1 MKKKIIALATAA
13 MCMTGSINTVFASTF
28 ADINDVPWPEAAKYI
43 DEAASLG
50 LMAGYTENGKKLCK
64 ARNNV
69 TYNEAMQ
76 LVYQIMCSYN
86 SANKASASV
95 ISKWTST
102 MKNANIPSWAYE
114 CVAYGLEN
122 SILSSNDLK
131 IFMSSSTEQRNATRE
146 DVGVIFGKAL
156 SKVYTVNQSAALKYN
171 DKNAITASSVPY
183 LELLNRLNLMVG
195 DANNNFNPKANINRA
210 EMAVLSTKT
219 YKELKGTGSG
229 GNTGGPVVNEQ
240 IVGEVTKISD
250 DSITVK
256 TTAGE
261 KTAKIDSKVYVMYEG
276 DKGEVAD
283 INEGDSVIVVVNNG
297 TATFIT
303 AYSSGTSSNIKE
315 GTITSISK
323 TRITIENGSKK
334 ATYKF
339 DDDYNDVTLKLDG
352 KTSKDID
359 DLIELVKD
367 GENIEAEITAD
378 KNGYVTK
385 ITAETVEKKALEGT
399 VTGLTSSKI
408 TIKVDGKTYSY
419 YLLDDTDDIEVKLD
433 GKTVDFDDLKDEYDD
448 DETLEVELKLN
459 SKKEVTEIKAE
470 TESSSTSASGKLT
483 KLSTK
488 SITIKPSSGSSKTYD
503 IKSGVTV
510 TIDGSSSSI
519 SKLKDRFDDDKE
531 YTVKL
536 TLSGGKVTKIAASL
550 EDEDEE
556 SSTSGRVESID
567 EDRIKIK
574 DSNGKY
580 HTYTYSSKGCDFYV
594 DGKIKGMSSVI
605 SSYGSGNKN
614 VKAYITLNGADR
626 AEKVKIETN
635 DSSSDTDEDEGTLVS
650 ISSKEIKIKL
660 SDGDKVTHKLAKS
673 CKVTIDG
680 KSSSVSKLEDKV
692 DDDEEFEVELTFDD
706 DDKVSKIKASSA
718 KESVSGNLL
727 SIDEDKVKIGE
738 KLSGG
743 SYTGKVYYLAGSV
756 TVIVDGDEMDLD
768 EFIGKAPGRDYTVQ
782 LSRNSDGKVTKI
794 VDKEIGRAHV

>member
-261 KTAKIDSKVYVMYEG
+261 KTAKIDSKVSVIYEG

-359 DLIELVKD
+359 DLIKLVKD
-367 GENIEAEITAD
+367 GKNIEAEITAD

-448 DETLEVELKLN
+448 DETLEVKLKLN

-470 TESSSTSASGKLT
+470 KGSSSTSASGKLT

-503 IKSGVTV
+503 IKSGVKV

-550 EDEDEE
+550 KDEDEE

-635 DSSSDTDEDEGTLVS
+635 GSSSDTEKDEGTLVS

-692 DDDEEFEVELTFDD
+692 DDDEEFEVKLTFDD
-706 DDKVSKIKASSA
+706 DDKVSKIKASSV

-743 SYTGKVYYLAGSV
+743 SYTGNIYYLAGSV
-756 TVIVDGDEMDLD
+756 TVIVDGDKMDLD

-794 VDKEIGRAHV
+794 VAKEK

>member
-146 DVGVIFGKAL
+146 DVGVIFGKTL

-261 KTAKIDSKVYVMYEG
+261 KTAKIDSKVSVMYEG

-359 DLIELVKD
+359 DLIKLVKD
-367 GENIEAEITAD
+367 GKNIEAEITAD

-448 DETLEVELKLN
+448 DETLEVKLKLN

-470 TESSSTSASGKLT
+470 KGSSSTSASGKLT

-503 IKSGVTV
+503 IKSGVKV

-536 TLSGGKVTKIAASL
+536 TLSGGKVTKIAASPK
-550 EDEDEE
+550 DEDEE

-635 DSSSDTDEDEGTLVS
+635 GSSSDTEKDEGTLVS

-692 DDDEEFEVELTFDD
+692 DDDEEFEVKLTFDD

-743 SYTGKVYYLAGSV
+743 SYTGNIYYLAGSV
-756 TVIVDGDEMDLD
+756 TVIVDGDKMDLD

-794 VDKEIGRAHV
+794 VAKEK

>member
-240 IVGEVTKISD
+240 IVGEVTKISG

-261 KTAKIDSKVYVMYEG
+261 KTAKIDSKVSVMYEG

-367 GENIEAEITAD
+367 GENIQAEITAD

-483 KLSTK
+483 KLSSS

-635 DSSSDTDEDEGTLVS
+635 DSSSDTEEDEGTLVS

-738 KLSGG
+738 KLSSG
-743 SYTGKVYYLAGSV
+743 SYTGNIYYLAGSV

-794 VDKEIGRAHV
+794 VAKEK

>member
-13 MCMTGSINTVFASTF
+13 MCMTRSINTVFASTF

-219 YKELKGTGSG
+219 YKELKGSGNG
-229 GNTGGPVVNEQ
+229 GNNGGSVVNEQ

-261 KTAKIDSKVYVMYEG
+261 KTAKIDSKVSVMYEG

-738 KLSGG
+738 KLSSG
-743 SYTGKVYYLAGSV
+743 SYTGNIYYLAGSV

-794 VDKEIGRAHV
+794 VAKEK

>member
-131 IFMSSSTEQRNATRE
+131 IFMLSSTEQRNATRE

-261 KTAKIDSKVYVMYEG
+261 KTAKIDSKVSVMYEG

-448 DETLEVELKLN
+448 DETLEVKLKLN

-470 TESSSTSASGKLT
+470 KGSSSTSASGKLT

-503 IKSGVTV
+503 IKSGVKV

-550 EDEDEE
+550 EDEDKE

-580 HTYTYSSKGCDFYV
+580 HTYTYASKGCDFYV

-692 DDDEEFEVELTFDD
+692 DDDEEFEVKLTFDD

-794 VDKEIGRAHV
+794 VAKEK

>member
-1 MKKKIIALATAA
+1 MKKNIIALATAA

-261 KTAKIDSKVYVMYEG
+261 KTAKIDSKVSVMYEG

-448 DETLEVELKLN
+448 DETLKVELKLN

-470 TESSSTSASGKLT
+470 KGSSSTSASGKLT

-550 EDEDEE
+550 EDEDKE

-635 DSSSDTDEDEGTLVS
+635 DSSSDTEEDEGTLVS

-692 DDDEEFEVELTFDD
+692 DDDEEFEVKLTFDD

-794 VDKEIGRAHV
+794 VAKEK

>member
-1 MKKKIIALATAA
+1 
-13 MCMTGSINTVFASTF
+13 MTGSINTVFASTF

-146 DVGVIFGKAL
+146 DVGVIFGKTL

-261 KTAKIDSKVYVMYEG
+261 KTAKIDSKVSVMYEG

-359 DLIELVKD
+359 DLIKLVKD
-367 GENIEAEITAD
+367 GKNIEAEITAD

-448 DETLEVELKLN
+448 DETLEVKLKLN

-470 TESSSTSASGKLT
+470 KGSSSTSASGKLT

-503 IKSGVTV
+503 IKSGVKV

-550 EDEDEE
+550 KDEDEE

-580 HTYTYSSKGCDFYV
+580 HTYTHSSKGCDFYV

-635 DSSSDTDEDEGTLVS
+635 DSSSDTEKDEGTLVS

-692 DDDEEFEVELTFDD
+692 DDDEEFEVKLTFDD

-743 SYTGKVYYLAGSV
+743 SYTGNIYYLAGSV
-756 TVIVDGDEMDLD
+756 TVIVDGDKMDLD

-794 VDKEIGRAHV
+794 VAKEK

>member
-146 DVGVIFGKAL
+146 DVGVIFGKTL

-261 KTAKIDSKVYVMYEG
+261 KTAKIDSKASVMYEG

-359 DLIELVKD
+359 DLIKLVKD
-367 GENIEAEITAD
+367 GKNIEAEITAD

-448 DETLEVELKLN
+448 DETLEVKLKLN

-470 TESSSTSASGKLT
+470 KGSSSTSASGKLT

-503 IKSGVTV
+503 IKSGVKV

-550 EDEDEE
+550 KDEDEE

-635 DSSSDTDEDEGTLVS
+635 GSSSDTEKDEGTLVS

-692 DDDEEFEVELTFDD
+692 DDDEEFEVKLTFDD

-743 SYTGKVYYLAGSV
+743 SYTGNIYYLAGSV
-756 TVIVDGDEMDLD
+756 TVIVDGDKMDLD

-794 VDKEIGRAHV
+794 VAKEK

>member
-261 KTAKIDSKVYVMYEG
+261 KTAKIDSKVSVIYEG

-359 DLIELVKD
+359 DLIKLVKD
-367 GENIEAEITAD
+367 GKNIEAEITAD

-448 DETLEVELKLN
+448 DVTVEVKLKLN

-470 TESSSTSASGKLT
+470 KGSSSTSASGKLT

-503 IKSGVTV
+503 IKSGVKV

-550 EDEDEE
+550 KDEDEE

-635 DSSSDTDEDEGTLVS
+635 GSSSDTEKDEGTLVS

-692 DDDEEFEVELTFDD
+692 DDDEEFEVKLTFDD

-743 SYTGKVYYLAGSV
+743 SYTGNIYYLAGSV
-756 TVIVDGDEMDLD
+756 TVIVDGDKMDLD

-794 VDKEIGRAHV
+794 VAKEK

>member
-122 SILSSNDLK
+122 SILSPNDLK

-261 KTAKIDSKVYVMYEG
+261 KTAKIDSKVSVMYEG

-359 DLIELVKD
+359 DLIKLVKD
-367 GENIEAEITAD
+367 GKNIEAEITAD

-448 DETLEVELKLN
+448 DETLEVKLKLN

-470 TESSSTSASGKLT
+470 KGSSSTSASGKLT

-503 IKSGVTV
+503 IKSGVKV

-550 EDEDEE
+550 KDEDEE

-635 DSSSDTDEDEGTLVS
+635 GSSSDTEKDEGTLVS

-692 DDDEEFEVELTFDD
+692 DDDEEFEVKLTFDD

-743 SYTGKVYYLAGSV
+743 SYTGNIYYLAGSV
-756 TVIVDGDEMDLD
+756 TVIVDGDKMDLD

-794 VDKEIGRAHV
+794 VAKEK

>member
-261 KTAKIDSKVYVMYEG
+261 KTAKIDSKVSVMYEG

-359 DLIELVKD
+359 DLIKLVKD
-367 GENIEAEITAD
+367 GKNIEAEITAD

-448 DETLEVELKLN
+448 DETLKVELKLN

-470 TESSSTSASGKLT
+470 KGSSSTSASGKLT

-550 EDEDEE
+550 EDEDKE

-635 DSSSDTDEDEGTLVS
+635 DSSSDTEEDEGTLVS

-692 DDDEEFEVELTFDD
+692 DDDEEFEVKLTFDD

-738 KLSGG
+738 KLSSG
-743 SYTGKVYYLAGSV
+743 SYTGNIYYLAGSV

-794 VDKEIGRAHV
+794 VAKEK

>member
-195 DANNNFNPKANINRA
+195 DANNNFNPKTNINRA

-635 DSSSDTDEDEGTLVS
+635 DSSSDTDED
-650 ISSKEIKIKL
+650 
-660 SDGDKVTHKLAKS
+660 
-673 CKVTIDG
+673 
-680 KSSSVSKLEDKV
+680 
-692 DDDEEFEVELTFDD
+692 
-706 DDKVSKIKASSA
+706 
-718 KESVSGNLL
+718 
-727 SIDEDKVKIGE
+727 
-738 KLSGG
+738 
-743 SYTGKVYYLAGSV
+743 
-756 TVIVDGDEMDLD
+756 
-768 EFIGKAPGRDYTVQ
+768 
-782 LSRNSDGKVTKI
+782 
-794 VDKEIGRAHV
+794 

>member
-261 KTAKIDSKVYVMYEG
+261 KTAKIDSKVSVMYEG

-283 INEGDSVIVVVNNG
+283 INEGDSVVVNNG

-408 TIKVDGKTYSY
+408 TIK
-419 YLLDDTDDIEVKLD
+419 E
-433 GKTVDFDDLKDEYDD
+433 
-448 DETLEVELKLN
+448 
-459 SKKEVTEIKAE
+459 
-470 TESSSTSASGKLT
+470 
-483 KLSTK
+483 
-488 SITIKPSSGSSKTYD
+488 KPKGY
-503 IKSGVTV
+503 V
-510 TIDGSSSSI
+510 
-519 SKLKDRFDDDKE
+519 DKE
-531 YTVKL
+531 DVYAL
-536 TLSGGKVTKIAASL
+536 AQKV
-550 EDEDEE
+550 
-556 SSTSGRVESID
+556 
-567 EDRIKIK
+567 
-574 DSNGKY
+574 
-580 HTYTYSSKGCDFYV
+580 V
-594 DGKIKGMSSVI
+594 DQI
-605 SSYGSGNKN
+605 
-614 VKAYITLNGADR
+614 
-626 AEKVKIETN
+626 TN
-635 DSSSDTDEDEGTLVS
+635 DSMTDMEKAFAIYRWTKTNIGYTGTSNKDSWTIGAYQAFTKKSGDCFNYYAAAKAMLDVCGIQNVDIVKSDTSHSAHYWSLINLGDGWYHFDATPRKGGGNFFMLTDAELAAYSTKHKNSHIFDSSLYPERATVSVQDKINYAKGT
-650 ISSKEIKIKL
+650 INK
-660 SDGDKVTHKLAKS
+660 
-673 CKVTIDG
+673 
-680 KSSSVSKLEDKV
+680 
-692 DDDEEFEVELTFDD
+692 
-706 DDKVSKIKASSA
+706 
-718 KESVSGNLL
+718 
-727 SIDEDKVKIGE
+727 
-738 KLSGG
+738 
-743 SYTGKVYYLAGSV
+743 
-756 TVIVDGDEMDLD
+756 
-768 EFIGKAPGRDYTVQ
+768 
-782 LSRNSDGKVTKI
+782 
-794 VDKEIGRAHV
+794 

>member
-261 KTAKIDSKVYVMYEG
+261 KTAKIDSKVSVMYEG

-297 TATFIT
+297 KATFIT

-470 TESSSTSASGKLT
+470 KGSSSTSASGKLT

-550 EDEDEE
+550 EDKDEE

-580 HTYTYSSKGCDFYV
+580 HTYTYASKGCDFYV

-635 DSSSDTDEDEGTLVS
+635 DSSSDTEEDEGTLVS

-738 KLSGG
+738 KLSSG

-794 VDKEIGRAHV
+794 VAKEK

>member
-261 KTAKIDSKVYVMYEG
+261 KTAKIDSKVSVMYEG

-483 KLSTK
+483 KLSSS

-635 DSSSDTDEDEGTLVS
+635 DSSSDTEEDEGTLVS

-738 KLSGG
+738 KLSSG
-743 SYTGKVYYLAGSV
+743 SYTGNIYYLAGSV

-794 VDKEIGRAHV
+794 VAKEK

>member
-261 KTAKIDSKVYVMYEG
+261 KTAKIDSKVSVMYEG

-297 TATFIT
+297 KATFIT

-483 KLSTK
+483 KLSSS

-580 HTYTYSSKGCDFYV
+580 HTYTYASKGCDFYV

-635 DSSSDTDEDEGTLVS
+635 DSSSDTEEDEGTLVS

-692 DDDEEFEVELTFDD
+692 DDDEEFEVKFTFDD

-794 VDKEIGRAHV
+794 VAKEK

>member
-256 TTAGE
+256 TTVGE
-261 KTAKIDSKVYVMYEG
+261 KTAKIDSKVSVMYEG

-297 TATFIT
+297 KATFIT

-483 KLSTK
+483 KLSSS

-580 HTYTYSSKGCDFYV
+580 HTYTYASKGCDFYV

-635 DSSSDTDEDEGTLVS
+635 DSSSDTEEDEGTLVS

-738 KLSGG
+738 KLSSG

-794 VDKEIGRAHV
+794 VAKEK

>member
-1 MKKKIIALATAA
+1 MAGG
-13 MCMTGSINTVFASTF
+13 C
-28 ADINDVPWPEAAKYI
+28 KYI

-605 SSYGSGNKN
+605 SSYGSGNKT

-738 KLSGG
+738 KLSSG
-743 SYTGKVYYLAGSV
+743 SYTGNIYYLAGSV

-794 VDKEIGRAHV
+794 VAKEK

>member
-483 KLSTK
+483 KLSSS

-794 VDKEIGRAHV
+794 VAKEK

>member
-580 HTYTYSSKGCDFYV
+580 HTYT
-594 DGKIKGMSSVI
+594 
-605 SSYGSGNKN
+605 
-614 VKAYITLNGADR
+614 
-626 AEKVKIETN
+626 
-635 DSSSDTDEDEGTLVS
+635 
-650 ISSKEIKIKL
+650 
-660 SDGDKVTHKLAKS
+660 
-673 CKVTIDG
+673 
-680 KSSSVSKLEDKV
+680 
-692 DDDEEFEVELTFDD
+692 
-706 DDKVSKIKASSA
+706 
-718 KESVSGNLL
+718 
-727 SIDEDKVKIGE
+727 
-738 KLSGG
+738 
-743 SYTGKVYYLAGSV
+743 
-756 TVIVDGDEMDLD
+756 
-768 EFIGKAPGRDYTVQ
+768 
-782 LSRNSDGKVTKI
+782 
-794 VDKEIGRAHV
+794 

>member
-1 MKKKIIALATAA
+1 
-13 MCMTGSINTVFASTF
+13 
-28 ADINDVPWPEAAKYI
+28 
-43 DEAASLG
+43 
-50 LMAGYTENGKKLCK
+50 
-64 ARNNV
+64 
-69 TYNEAMQ
+69 
-76 LVYQIMCSYN
+76 
-86 SANKASASV
+86 
-95 ISKWTST
+95 
-102 MKNANIPSWAYE
+102 
-114 CVAYGLEN
+114 
-122 SILSSNDLK
+122 
-131 IFMSSSTEQRNATRE
+131 
-146 DVGVIFGKAL
+146 
-156 SKVYTVNQSAALKYN
+156 
-171 DKNAITASSVPY
+171 
-183 LELLNRLNLMVG
+183 
-195 DANNNFNPKANINRA
+195 
-210 EMAVLSTKT
+210 
-219 YKELKGTGSG
+219 
-229 GNTGGPVVNEQ
+229 
-240 IVGEVTKISD
+240 
-250 DSITVK
+250 
-256 TTAGE
+256 
-261 KTAKIDSKVYVMYEG
+261 MYEG

-594 DGKIKGMSSVI
+594 DGK
-605 SSYGSGNKN
+605 
-614 VKAYITLNGADR
+614 
-626 AEKVKIETN
+626 
-635 DSSSDTDEDEGTLVS
+635 
-650 ISSKEIKIKL
+650 
-660 SDGDKVTHKLAKS
+660 
-673 CKVTIDG
+673 
-680 KSSSVSKLEDKV
+680 
-692 DDDEEFEVELTFDD
+692 
-706 DDKVSKIKASSA
+706 
-718 KESVSGNLL
+718 
-727 SIDEDKVKIGE
+727 
-738 KLSGG
+738 
-743 SYTGKVYYLAGSV
+743 
-756 TVIVDGDEMDLD
+756 
-768 EFIGKAPGRDYTVQ
+768 
-782 LSRNSDGKVTKI
+782 
-794 VDKEIGRAHV
+794 

>member
-240 IVGEVTKISD
+240 IVGEVTKISG

-261 KTAKIDSKVYVMYEG
+261 KTAKIDSKVSVMYEG

-483 KLSTK
+483 KLSSS

-635 DSSSDTDEDEGTLVS
+635 DSSSDTEEDEGTLVS

-738 KLSGG
+738 KLSSG
-743 SYTGKVYYLAGSV
+743 SYTGNIYYLAGSV

-794 VDKEIGRAHV
+794 VAKEK

>member
-195 DANNNFNPKANINRA
+195 DANNNFNPKTNINRA

-738 KLSGG
+738 KLSSG
-743 SYTGKVYYLAGSV
+743 SYTGNIYYLAGSV

-794 VDKEIGRAHV
+794 VAKEK

>member
-261 KTAKIDSKVYVMYEG
+261 KTAKIDSKVSVMYEG

-359 DLIELVKD
+359 DLIKLVKD
-367 GENIEAEITAD
+367 GKNIEAEITAD

-448 DETLEVELKLN
+448 DETLEVKLKLN

-470 TESSSTSASGKLT
+470 KGSSSTSASGKLT

-503 IKSGVTV
+503 IKSGVKV

-536 TLSGGKVTKIAASL
+536 TLSGGKVTKIAASPK
-550 EDEDEE
+550 DEDEE

-635 DSSSDTDEDEGTLVS
+635 GSSSDTEKDEGTLVS

-692 DDDEEFEVELTFDD
+692 DDDEEFEVKLTFDD

-743 SYTGKVYYLAGSV
+743 SYTGNIYYLAGSV
-756 TVIVDGDEMDLD
+756 TVIVDGDKMDLD

-794 VDKEIGRAHV
+794 VAKEK

>member
-131 IFMSSSTEQRNATRE
+131 IFMLSSTEQRNATRE

-261 KTAKIDSKVYVMYEG
+261 KTAKIDSKVSVMYEG

-359 DLIELVKD
+359 DLIKLVKD
-367 GENIEAEITAD
+367 GKNIEAEITAD

-448 DETLEVELKLN
+448 DETLEVKLKLN

-470 TESSSTSASGKLT
+470 KGSSSTSASGKLT

-503 IKSGVTV
+503 IKSGVKV

-550 EDEDEE
+550 KDEDEE

-692 DDDEEFEVELTFDD
+692 DDDEEFEVKLTFDD

-738 KLSGG
+738 KLSSG
-743 SYTGKVYYLAGSV
+743 SYTGNIYYLAGSV

-794 VDKEIGRAHV
+794 VAKEK

>member
-556 SSTSGRVESID
+556 SSTSGRVESSD

-768 EFIGKAPGRDYTVQ
+768 EFIGNAP
-782 LSRNSDGKVTKI
+782 
-794 VDKEIGRAHV
+794 

>member
-261 KTAKIDSKVYVMYEG
+261 KTAKIDSKVSVMYEG

-297 TATFIT
+297 KATFIT

-483 KLSTK
+483 KLSSS

-550 EDEDEE
+550 EDKDEE

-580 HTYTYSSKGCDFYV
+580 HTYTYASKGCDFYV

-635 DSSSDTDEDEGTLVS
+635 DSASDTEEDEGTLVS

-692 DDDEEFEVELTFDD
+692 DDDEEFEVKLTFDD

-794 VDKEIGRAHV
+794 VAKEK

>member
-122 SILSSNDLK
+122 SVLSSNDLK

-195 DANNNFNPKANINRA
+195 DANNNFNPKTNINRA

-738 KLSGG
+738 KLSSG
-743 SYTGKVYYLAGSV
+743 SYTGNIYYLAGSV

-794 VDKEIGRAHV
+794 VAKEK

>member
-261 KTAKIDSKVYVMYEG
+261 KTAKIDSKVSVMYEG

-297 TATFIT
+297 KATFIT

-483 KLSTK
+483 KLSSS

-580 HTYTYSSKGCDFYV
+580 HTYTYASKGCDFYV

-635 DSSSDTDEDEGTLVS
+635 DSSSDTEEDEGTLVS

-738 KLSGG
+738 KLSSG

-794 VDKEIGRAHV
+794 VAKEK

>member
-261 KTAKIDSKVYVMYEG
+261 KTAKIDSKVSVMYEG
-276 DKGEVAD
+276 DKGEIAD

-448 DETLEVELKLN
+448 DETLEVKLKLN

-470 TESSSTSASGKLT
+470 KGSSSTSASGKLT

-503 IKSGVTV
+503 IKSGVKV

-550 EDEDEE
+550 EDKNEE

-635 DSSSDTDEDEGTLVS
+635 DSSSDTEEDEGTLVS

-692 DDDEEFEVELTFDD
+692 DDDEEFEVKLTFDD

-727 SIDEDKVKIGE
+727 SIDEDKVKIGQ

-756 TVIVDGDEMDLD
+756 TIIVDGDKTDLD

-794 VDKEIGRAHV
+794 VAKEK

>member
-261 KTAKIDSKVYVMYEG
+261 KTAKIDSKVSVMYEG

-359 DLIELVKD
+359 DLIKLVKD
-367 GENIEAEITAD
+367 GKNIEAEITAD

-448 DETLEVELKLN
+448 DETLEVKLKLN

-470 TESSSTSASGKLT
+470 KGSSSTSASGKLT

-503 IKSGVTV
+503 IKSGVKV

-536 TLSGGKVTKIAASL
+536 TLSGGKVTKIAASPK
-550 EDEDEE
+550 DEDEE

-635 DSSSDTDEDEGTLVS
+635 DSSSDTEKDEGTLVS

-692 DDDEEFEVELTFDD
+692 DDDEEFEVKLTFDD

-743 SYTGKVYYLAGSV
+743 SYTGNIYYLAGSV
-756 TVIVDGDEMDLD
+756 TVIVDGDKMDLD

-794 VDKEIGRAHV
+794 VAKEK

>member
-146 DVGVIFGKAL
+146 DVGVIFGKTL

-261 KTAKIDSKVYVMYEG
+261 KTAKIDSKVSVMYEG

-359 DLIELVKD
+359 DLIKLVKD
-367 GENIEAEITAD
+367 GKNIEAEITAD

-448 DETLEVELKLN
+448 DETLEVKLKLN

-470 TESSSTSASGKLT
+470 KGSSSTSASGKLT

-503 IKSGVTV
+503 IKSGVKV

-550 EDEDEE
+550 KDEDEE

-635 DSSSDTDEDEGTLVS
+635 DSSSDTEKDEGTLVS

-692 DDDEEFEVELTFDD
+692 DDDEEFEVKLTFDD

-743 SYTGKVYYLAGSV
+743 SYTGNIYYLAGSV
-756 TVIVDGDEMDLD
+756 TVIVDGDKMDLD

-794 VDKEIGRAHV
+794 VAKEK

>member
-261 KTAKIDSKVYVMYEG
+261 KTAKIDSKVSVMYEG
-276 DKGEVAD
+276 NKGEIAD

-359 DLIELVKD
+359 DLIKLVKD
-367 GENIEAEITAD
+367 GKNIEAEITAD

-448 DETLEVELKLN
+448 DETLEVKLKLN

-470 TESSSTSASGKLT
+470 KGSSSTSASGKLT

-503 IKSGVTV
+503 IKSGVKV

-550 EDEDEE
+550 KDEDEE

-635 DSSSDTDEDEGTLVS
+635 GSSSDTEKDEGTLVS

-692 DDDEEFEVELTFDD
+692 DDDEEFEVKLTFDD

-743 SYTGKVYYLAGSV
+743 SYTGNIYYLAGSV
-756 TVIVDGDEMDLD
+756 TVIVDGDKMDLD

-794 VDKEIGRAHV
+794 VAKEK

>member
-1 MKKKIIALATAA
+1 
-13 MCMTGSINTVFASTF
+13 
-28 ADINDVPWPEAAKYI
+28 
-43 DEAASLG
+43 
-50 LMAGYTENGKKLCK
+50 
-64 ARNNV
+64 
-69 TYNEAMQ
+69 MQ

-470 TESSSTSASGKLT
+470 KGSSSTSASGKLT

-519 SKLKDRFDDDKE
+519 SKLQDRFDDDKE

-635 DSSSDTDEDEGTLVS
+635 DSSSDTEEDEGTLVS

-738 KLSGG
+738 KLSSG
-743 SYTGKVYYLAGSV
+743 SYTGNIYYLAGSV

-794 VDKEIGRAHV
+794 VAKEK

>member
-261 KTAKIDSKVYVMYEG
+261 KTAKIDSKVSVIYEG

-359 DLIELVKD
+359 DLIKLVKD
-367 GENIEAEITAD
+367 GKNIEAEITAD

-448 DETLEVELKLN
+448 DETLEVKLKLN

-470 TESSSTSASGKLT
+470 KGSSSTSASGKLT

-503 IKSGVTV
+503 IKSGVKV

-550 EDEDEE
+550 KDEDEE

-635 DSSSDTDEDEGTLVS
+635 GSSSDTEKDEGTLVS

-692 DDDEEFEVELTFDD
+692 DDDEEFEVKLTFDD

-743 SYTGKVYYLAGSV
+743 SYTGNIYYLAGSV
-756 TVIVDGDEMDLD
+756 TVIVDGDKMDLD

-794 VDKEIGRAHV
+794 VAKEK